1 MKEEMDF
8 MAKNQVWEIVKLLEW
23 VKAVGCK
30 WVYKTKL
37 YSNHNIRKHNV
48 KW

>member
-1 MKEEMDF
+1 LEG
-8 MAKNQVWEIVKLLEW
+8 VK
-23 VKAVGCK
+23 VVGCK